1 MLSSSSSWCCHHWQV
16 TGLSSNDLEARVARL
31 SKSSGIKDVADMFV
45 ESIVDPVT
53 NTFSNIVNTVWL
65 NKSKG
70 WLGRRRRNAEL
81 DPMKNFLNNILHD
94 FDWIFVAA
102 NTIVSVL
109 RERNALEAAKIV
121 FIGLLM
127 IANFAIA
134 FTLPFYIWKPRL
146 PCKIQYLNKQ
156 IYLYLCFN
164 ISSLFFL
171 IWYKTVIVNVQCNC
185 VMILDH
191 FTFHECQ

>member
-1 MLSSSSSWCCHHWQV
+1 M

-53 NTFSNIVNTVWL
+53 NTFSNIVNRGTVWL
-65 NKSKG
+65 DKSKG

-109 RERNALEAAKIV
+109 QERNALEAAKIV

-134 FTLPFYIWKPRL
+134 FTLPFYI
-146 PCKIQYLNKQ
+146 
-156 IYLYLCFN
+156 
-164 ISSLFFL
+164 
-171 IWYKTVIVNVQCNC
+171 
-185 VMILDH
+185 
-191 FTFHECQ
+191 

>member
-1 MLSSSSSWCCHHWQV
+1 M

-134 FTLPFYIWKPRL
+134 FTLPFYI
-146 PCKIQYLNKQ
+146 
-156 IYLYLCFN
+156 
-164 ISSLFFL
+164 
-171 IWYKTVIVNVQCNC
+171 
-185 VMILDH
+185 
-191 FTFHECQ
+191 

>member
-1 MLSSSSSWCCHHWQV
+1 M

-53 NTFSNIVNTVWL
+53 NTFSNIVNTGTVWL

-70 WLGRRRRNAEL
+70 WLSRRRRNAEL

-134 FTLPFYIWKPRL
+134 FTLPFYI
-146 PCKIQYLNKQ
+146 
-156 IYLYLCFN
+156 
-164 ISSLFFL
+164 
-171 IWYKTVIVNVQCNC
+171 
-185 VMILDH
+185 
-191 FTFHECQ
+191 

>member
-1 MLSSSSSWCCHHWQV
+1 M

-53 NTFSNIVNTVWL
+53 NTFSNIVNRGTVWL
-65 NKSKG
+65 DKSKG

-109 RERNALEAAKIV
+109 RERNALEAAKVV

-134 FTLPFYIWKPRL
+134 FTLPFYI
-146 PCKIQYLNKQ
+146 
-156 IYLYLCFN
+156 
-164 ISSLFFL
+164 
-171 IWYKTVIVNVQCNC
+171 
-185 VMILDH
+185 
-191 FTFHECQ
+191 

>member
-1 MLSSSSSWCCHHWQV
+1 M

-53 NTFSNIVNTVWL
+53 NTFSNIVNRGTVWL

-70 WLGRRRRNAEL
+70 WLSRRRRNAEL

-134 FTLPFYIWKPRL
+134 FTLPFYI
-146 PCKIQYLNKQ
+146 
-156 IYLYLCFN
+156 
-164 ISSLFFL
+164 
-171 IWYKTVIVNVQCNC
+171 
-185 VMILDH
+185 
-191 FTFHECQ
+191 

>member
-1 MLSSSSSWCCHHWQV
+1 M

-53 NTFSNIVNTVWL
+53 NTFSNIVNVGTVWL

-134 FTLPFYIWKPRL
+134 FTLPFYI
-146 PCKIQYLNKQ
+146 
-156 IYLYLCFN
+156 
-164 ISSLFFL
+164 
-171 IWYKTVIVNVQCNC
+171 
-185 VMILDH
+185 
-191 FTFHECQ
+191 

>member
-1 MLSSSSSWCCHHWQV
+1 M

-45 ESIVDPVT
+45 ESIVDPGT
-53 NTFSNIVNTVWL
+53 NTFSNIVNRGTVWL

-134 FTLPFYIWKPRL
+134 FTLPFYI
-146 PCKIQYLNKQ
+146 
-156 IYLYLCFN
+156 
-164 ISSLFFL
+164 
-171 IWYKTVIVNVQCNC
+171 
-185 VMILDH
+185 
-191 FTFHECQ
+191 

>member
-1 MLSSSSSWCCHHWQV
+1 M

-109 RERNALEAAKIV
+109 QERNALEAAKIV

-134 FTLPFYIWKPRL
+134 FTLPFYI
-146 PCKIQYLNKQ
+146 
-156 IYLYLCFN
+156 
-164 ISSLFFL
+164 
-171 IWYKTVIVNVQCNC
+171 
-185 VMILDH
+185 
-191 FTFHECQ
+191 

>member
-1 MLSSSSSWCCHHWQV
+1 M

-109 RERNALEAAKIV
+109 RERNALEAAKVV

-134 FTLPFYIWKPRL
+134 FTLPFYI
-146 PCKIQYLNKQ
+146 
-156 IYLYLCFN
+156 
-164 ISSLFFL
+164 
-171 IWYKTVIVNVQCNC
+171 
-185 VMILDH
+185 
-191 FTFHECQ
+191 

>member
-1 MLSSSSSWCCHHWQV
+1 M

-53 NTFSNIVNTVWL
+53 NTFSDIVNRGTVWL
-65 NKSKG
+65 DKSKG
-70 WLGRRRRNAEL
+70 WLSRRRRNAEL

-109 RERNALEAAKIV
+109 QERNALEAAKIV

-134 FTLPFYIWKPRL
+134 FTLPFYI
-146 PCKIQYLNKQ
+146 
-156 IYLYLCFN
+156 
-164 ISSLFFL
+164 
-171 IWYKTVIVNVQCNC
+171 
-185 VMILDH
+185 
-191 FTFHECQ
+191 

>member
-1 MLSSSSSWCCHHWQV
+1 M

-70 WLGRRRRNAEL
+70 WLSRRRRNAEL

-134 FTLPFYIWKPRL
+134 FTLPFYI
-146 PCKIQYLNKQ
+146 
-156 IYLYLCFN
+156 
-164 ISSLFFL
+164 
-171 IWYKTVIVNVQCNC
+171 
-185 VMILDH
+185 
-191 FTFHECQ
+191 

>member
-1 MLSSSSSWCCHHWQV
+1 M
-16 TGLSSNDLEARVARL
+16 

-53 NTFSNIVNTVWL
+53 NTFSDIVNRGTVWL
-65 NKSKG
+65 DKSKG
-70 WLGRRRRNAEL
+70 WLSRRRRNAEL

-109 RERNALEAAKIV
+109 QERNALEAAKIV

-134 FTLPFYIWKPRL
+134 FTLPFYI
-146 PCKIQYLNKQ
+146 
-156 IYLYLCFN
+156 
-164 ISSLFFL
+164 
-171 IWYKTVIVNVQCNC
+171 
-185 VMILDH
+185 
-191 FTFHECQ
+191 

>member
-1 MLSSSSSWCCHHWQV
+1 M

-53 NTFSNIVNTVWL
+53 NTFSDIVNRGTVWL
-65 NKSKG
+65 DKSKG

-134 FTLPFYIWKPRL
+134 FTLPFYI
-146 PCKIQYLNKQ
+146 
-156 IYLYLCFN
+156 
-164 ISSLFFL
+164 
-171 IWYKTVIVNVQCNC
+171 
-185 VMILDH
+185 
-191 FTFHECQ
+191 

>member
-1 MLSSSSSWCCHHWQV
+1 M

-53 NTFSNIVNTVWL
+53 NTFSNIVNRGTVWL

-134 FTLPFYIWKPRL
+134 FTLPFYI
-146 PCKIQYLNKQ
+146 
-156 IYLYLCFN
+156 
-164 ISSLFFL
+164 
-171 IWYKTVIVNVQCNC
+171 
-185 VMILDH
+185 
-191 FTFHECQ
+191 

>member
-1 MLSSSSSWCCHHWQV
+1 M

-53 NTFSNIVNTVWL
+53 NTFSDIVNRGTVWL

-70 WLGRRRRNAEL
+70 WLSRRRRNAEL

-109 RERNALEAAKIV
+109 QDRNALEAAKIV

-134 FTLPFYIWKPRL
+134 FTLPFYI
-146 PCKIQYLNKQ
+146 
-156 IYLYLCFN
+156 
-164 ISSLFFL
+164 
-171 IWYKTVIVNVQCNC
+171 
-185 VMILDH
+185 
-191 FTFHECQ
+191 

>member
-1 MLSSSSSWCCHHWQV
+1 M

-53 NTFSNIVNTVWL
+53 NTFSDIVNRGTVWL

-70 WLGRRRRNAEL
+70 WLSRRRRNAEL

-134 FTLPFYIWKPRL
+134 FTLPFYI
-146 PCKIQYLNKQ
+146 
-156 IYLYLCFN
+156 
-164 ISSLFFL
+164 
-171 IWYKTVIVNVQCNC
+171 
-185 VMILDH
+185 
-191 FTFHECQ
+191 

>member
-1 MLSSSSSWCCHHWQV
+1 M

-53 NTFSNIVNTVWL
+53 NTFSDIVNRGTVWL
-65 NKSKG
+65 DKSKG
-70 WLGRRRRNAEL
+70 WLSRRRRNAEL

-134 FTLPFYIWKPRL
+134 FTLPFYI
-146 PCKIQYLNKQ
+146 
-156 IYLYLCFN
+156 
-164 ISSLFFL
+164 
-171 IWYKTVIVNVQCNC
+171 
-185 VMILDH
+185 
-191 FTFHECQ
+191 

>member
-1 MLSSSSSWCCHHWQV
+1 M

-53 NTFSNIVNTVWL
+53 NTFSNIVNRGTVWL
-65 NKSKG
+65 DKSKG

-134 FTLPFYIWKPRL
+134 FTLPFYI
-146 PCKIQYLNKQ
+146 
-156 IYLYLCFN
+156 
-164 ISSLFFL
+164 
-171 IWYKTVIVNVQCNC
+171 
-185 VMILDH
+185 
-191 FTFHECQ
+191 